1 MQKKNLSVPVHHNV
15 SAMVLPAD
23 DLADYNPHYI
33 DLILNITSRH
43 TETNIYLT
51 HLYSRY
57 NLLTI
62 TTIPISHWTIIV
74 LPLLQYLSISHLSTL
89 HFLLTRKCFIASFF
103 LLLVQIY
110 DRQDYVF
117 IVQHSVESTTTSS
130 MYKNL
135 FKYNLK
141 MQATHTYMWKGH

>member
-1 MQKKNLSVPVHHNV
+1 MLKKNLSVPVHHNV

-74 LPLLQYLSISHLSTL
+74 LPLLQYLSISVLYI
-89 HFLLTRKCFIASFF
+89 FCLLENASLLLSFF
-103 LLLVQIY
+103 C
-110 DRQDYVF
+110 
-117 IVQHSVESTTTSS
+117 
-130 MYKNL
+130 L
-135 FKYNLK
+135 FKYMTDRIMSLLSSIPLK
-141 MQATHTYMWKGH
+141 ILLLAVQEFVQIHLKDIGYYMWKGH